1 MTRAKLAWR
10 PMLLAVMLACS
21 PVARACGYH
30 DPSSINLG
38 MLNWSYPDSLHVR
51 TAVWMAQRD
60 GALARADQPAERDPA
75 MATIGAMLRLRETTL
90 KLSAW
95 RDRASAT
102 LDGRPVPSFSIVL
115 IGTML
120 WARFEQ
126 AGGKLEVTPHA
137 DGPASDD
144 VVIVTDEP
152 VLSALLESRITP
164 QAARERGLIRLYGAP
179 RNIEDVASL
188 LDRMAPSGAG
198 AMPLYSPSQSREES

>member
-1 MTRAKLAWR
+1 MITVKLTRGVL
-10 PMLLAVMLACS
+10 LLAAVLAGMR
-21 PVARACGYH
+21 AAHACGYH

-60 GALARADQPAERDPA
+60 GALAPTDEPVESAPD
-75 MATIGAMLRLRETTL
+75 MVTIGAMLRLRETTL
-90 KLSAW
+90 KLDAW
-95 RDRASAT
+95 RDRANVT
-102 LDGRPVPSFSIVL
+102 LAGRPVPSFSIVL

-144 VVIVTDEP
+144 VVIVTDGP
-152 VLSALLESRITP
+152 VVSALLEGRITS
-164 QAARERGLIRLYGAP
+164 QEARERGLVRLYGPP
-179 RNIEDVASL
+179 RNIENVESL
-188 LDRMAPSGAG
+188 LDHMAPSGAG
-198 AMPLYSPSQSREES
+198 AIPQRSPSQAQEES

>member
-1 MTRAKLAWR
+1 MATVTLTRGVL
-10 PMLLAVMLACS
+10 LLAALLAGA
-21 PVARACGYH
+21 PAAQACGYH

-38 MLNWSYPDSLHVR
+38 MLNWSYPDALHVR

-60 GALARADQPAERDPA
+60 GALARTDQPAQGDPE

-90 KLSAW
+90 KLGAW

-102 LDGRPVPSFSIVL
+102 LAGRPVPSFSIVL
-115 IGTML
+115 IDTML

-137 DGPASDD
+137 DGPASGD

-152 VLSALLESRITP
+152 VIGALLEGQITP
-164 QAARERGLIRLYGAP
+164 QEARERGLVRLYGTP
-179 RNIEDVASL
+179 RSIENVESL
-188 LDRMAPSGAG
+188 LDHMAPPGPS
-198 AMPLYSPSQSREES
+198 AMPQHSPSQAQEKT